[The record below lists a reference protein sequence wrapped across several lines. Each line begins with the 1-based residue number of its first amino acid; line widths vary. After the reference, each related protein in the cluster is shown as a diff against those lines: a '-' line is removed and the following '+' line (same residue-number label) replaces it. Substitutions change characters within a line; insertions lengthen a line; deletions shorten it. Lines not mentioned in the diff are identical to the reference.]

1 MGNRKIA
8 IIGAGPA
15 GCMLARLLHLA
26 GTEVTVFE
34 GEAHPNFRGQGGT
47 LDLHTATGLAA
58 LKEAKLWDE
67 FLRHA
72 RYDGQY
78 MAIVDKDLEYHL
90 IRNAEGR
97 YNQIE
102 ERPEIDRSSLRE
114 LLSKS
119 LPEGMIKWGYHLK
132 EVQGRTLVFEHT
144 TVDGFDLI
152 VGADGAWSKV
162 RKEIDP
168 GLVPEYAG
176 IAMHELEVTDA
187 ENRAPDL
194 YKLVNRGSVFAST
207 DGNRTSI
214 QQMGDGSLNIYCG
227 YAMEDPEWMKPEKCG
242 YNPHD
247 LEATAQALLNTRY
260 KDWDPRLKQALELAD
275 GRCNPRSLYMLPVR
289 GKWTHK
295 PGLTLIGDAAH
306 LMTPYA
312 GEGVNQALDDA
323 MLLARAINGG
333 SAKDDEALDKAIKEF
348 EEIMFARVGPV
359 QELTWSLLQDWM
371 YTPGA
376 PKTVMAKSMS
386 RHVKHRLPWVLQ
398 PLGVAAVYTY
408 YFLKGMN
415 LRLNG
420 MSESDRM
427 DSSQAPLI
435 AGHGDEEELEYDA
448 AQESP
453 AEADKTGSPMPSL
466 FVLALTFA
474 AGISGLLFGYDTGVV
489 SATLVSIGT
498 SLSNRELTSMDKSII
513 TSSTSLFALLIS
525 PFSSILADRLGRKHV
540 ILYAD
545 ILFIAGALLQAWC
558 STVPMMVA
566 GRCIIGAG
574 VGAASFVVPL
584 YIAEIA
590 PAAHRGRLVT
600 VNIMFITLGQVI
612 AYVIGWGFSTYGSKA
627 TGWRWMVGLGALPA
641 ILQGG
646 MIAFMPETPRWLVMV
661 GRSDTAKHV
670 IQRVN
675 GDALQH
681 DADTIIKE
689 IELEAREEYEAQRLR
704 DHPSSGW
711 WTWLGGFEALF
722 SEGRNRRA
730 LAIAC
735 LLQGLQQLCGFN
747 SLMYFSATI
756 FTVVGFQSPT
766 LTSLVVAVTNFLGT
780 VAALGLV
787 DRIGRRRVLLCSIPF
802 MIAGLLLST
811 YGFSFLSLAAGV
823 DMKADEPPAT
833 SGHEIAALT
842 ILVSIMV
849 YVAAY
854 ALGLGNV
861 PWMQSELFPLG
872 VRSLGS
878 GAATATSWAANF
890 VVGLTF
896 LPLMDLLSPSWTF
909 VLYAIICGIGYFLV
923 WRIYPETAGLSLEE
937 ATALLDNGWGV

>member
-15 GCMLARLLHLA
+15 GCLLARLLHLA
-26 GTEVTVFE
+26 GSEVTVFE
-34 GEAHPNFRGQGGT
+34 GEAHSNFRSQGGT

-58 LKEAKLWDE
+58 LKEAKLFDE
-67 FLRHA
+67 FLKYA

-90 IRNAEGR
+90 ERNAVGK
-97 YNQIE
+97 YNKIE

-114 LLSKS
+114 ILSNS

-132 EVQGRTLVFEHT
+132 KVQGRSLVFEHT

-162 RKEIDP
+162 RKEIDSS
-168 GLVPEYAG
+168 LVPKFAG
-176 IAMHELEVTDA
+176 IGMFELEITDA
-187 ENRAPDL
+187 ENEAPEL
-194 YKLVNRGSVFAST
+194 SKLVNRGSIFAST
-207 DGNRTSI
+207 DGNRTTI

-227 YAMEDPEWMKPEKCG
+227 FVTDNPDWYKPENCG
-242 YNPHD
+242 FNPYD
-247 LEATAQALLNTRY
+247 LKETKQTLLETRY
-260 KDWDPRLKQALELAD
+260 KDWDPRLKQAIELAN
-275 GRCNPRSLYMLPVR
+275 GRCNPRSLFMLPV
-289 GKWTHK
+289 GSKWEHK
-295 PGLTLIGDAAH
+295 QGLTLIGDAAH

-323 MLLARAINGG
+323 MQLAKAING
-333 SAKDDEALDKAIKEF
+333 AADKNDQQLDKAIKSF
-348 EEIMFARVGPV
+348 EEVMFARIGPI
-359 QELTWSLLQDWM
+359 QELTWGLLQDWM

-376 PKTVMAKSMS
+376 PKSVMA
-386 RHVKHRLPWVLQ
+386 
-398 PLGVAAVYTY
+398 
-408 YFLKGMN
+408 N
-415 LRLNG
+415 
-420 MSESDRM
+420 
-427 DSSQAPLI
+427 SQAPLI
-435 AGHGDEEELEYDA
+435 TSHSDEEEELEY
-448 AQESP
+448 ESSGSRSP
-453 AEADKTGSPMPSL
+453 VEAGKTGSGMPST

-513 TSSTSLFALLIS
+513 TSSTSLFALIIS
-525 PFSSILADRLGRKHV
+525 PFSSVLADRLGRKRV

-545 ILFIAGALLQAWC
+545 ILFIAGALLQAWS
-558 STVPMMVA
+558 STVPVMVA

-584 YIAEIA
+584 YIAEVA

-600 VNIMFITLGQVI
+600 LNIMFITLGQVI
-612 AYVIGWGFSTYGSKA
+612 AYIVGWAFSTYGSPA

-646 MIAFMPETPRWLVMV
+646 MIAFMPETPRWLVKV
-661 GRSDTAKHV
+661 GRSSTAKEV
-670 IQRVN
+670 IRRAN
-675 GDALQH
+675 GDTLQH
-681 DADTIIKE
+681 NADVVIKE
-689 IELEAREEYEAQRLR
+689 IELEVREEQEAERLR
-704 DHPSSGW
+704 DHQVSGR
-711 WTWLGGFEALF
+711 WTWLGGWGILI

-756 FTVVGFQSPT
+756 FTVIGFQSPT
-766 LTSLVVAVTNFLGT
+766 LTSMVVAVTNFLGT

-787 DRIGRRRVLLCSIPF
+787 DRIGRRRVLLYSIPF
-802 MIAGLLLST
+802 MIVGLLLSA
-811 YGFSFLSLAAGV
+811 YGFSFLSLAAGINTT
-823 DMKADEPPAT
+823 ADEPPAT
-833 SGHEIAALT
+833 AGHEMAALT

-861 PWMQSELFPLG
+861 PWMQSELFPLA

-878 GAATATSWAANF
+878 GVATATSWAANF

-909 VLYAIICGIGYFLV
+909 VLYAIICGGGYFLV

-937 ATALLDNGWGV
+937 ATALLDDGWGVR